1 METLLRPSFIADW
14 ILGVLLLS
22 LLIMVLSKQIHLHR
36 FTLFTNLLTNNKYV
50 LVYNKKKQLL
60 HPFQLL
66 WQLFA
71 ILNTSL
77 FLYLNLGLL
86 TIRLGSSSYLSSSFI
101 LIFLGVAFF
110 VYAKQLAQRLNGVF
124 FNNNRLM
131 KDLTFKKSSYF
142 NYASIILFISNLL
155 FLFLFPN
162 SRILFFVSIGLAFLV
177 ILSGWLVIIR
187 NHQKHIINNI
197 FYFILYLCALEIA
210 PFLIIVR
217 IFKM

>member
-1 METLLRPSFIADW
+1 
-14 ILGVLLLS
+14 
-22 LLIMVLSKQIHLHR
+22 
-36 FTLFTNLLTNNKYV
+36 
-50 LVYNKKKQLL
+50 
-60 HPFQLL
+60 
-66 WQLFA
+66 
-71 ILNTSL
+71 
-77 FLYLNLGLL
+77 
-86 TIRLGSSSYLSSSFI
+86 
-101 LIFLGVAFF
+101 
-110 VYAKQLAQRLNGVF
+110 
-124 FNNNRLM
+124 M